1 VYNISGVIMNIDEQ
15 YKLKIL
21 VHDTNKVR
29 RVFLKRA
36 SAGVLI
42 ASIPGRS
49 AWAGINGSIVAS
61 GNASD
66 FNQGYETKLKNEHD
80 FDYDQ
85 YEHLKFKDV
94 FGQNPY
100 NRKGNFRRKDLN
112 FKDILKSNRR
122 GKRGIND
129 INIALVVMYLNAIKH
144 NTDGIY
150 YPVLSN
156 YNYNPDAFAKYLYSQ
171 TRDNPAQAGTELCSI
186 IARYQ

>member
-1 VYNISGVIMNIDEQ
+1 
-15 YKLKIL
+15 
-21 VHDTNKVR
+21 
-29 RVFLKRA
+29 
-36 SAGVLI
+36 
-42 ASIPGRS
+42 
-49 AWAGINGSIVAS
+49 VAS

-66 FNQGYETKLKNEHD
+66 FNQGYETKLKNELG

-112 FKDILKSNRR
+112 FKDILKFNRR

-129 INIALVVMYLNAIKH
+129 INIALVVMYLNAIEH

-156 YNYNPDAFAKYLYSQ
+156 YHNNADTFASYLYSQ
-171 TRDNPAQAGTELCSI
+171 TKDDPAQAGIEL
-186 IARYQ
+186 

>member
-1 VYNISGVIMNIDEQ
+1 MNIDEQ
-15 YKLKIL
+15 QKLKIL

-66 FNQGYETKLKNEHD
+66 FNQGYETKLKNEHG
-80 FDYDQ
+80 FDYEQ
-85 YEHLKFKDV
+85 YEHLKFKVV
-94 FGQNPY
+94 FGEKPY
-100 NRKGNFRRKDLN
+100 NGQGRFNKKDLN
-112 FKDILKSNRR
+112 FKSILKSSRKS
-122 GKRGIND
+122 KRGIND
-129 INIALVVMYLNAIKH
+129 INVALVVMYLNAIKH

-156 YNYNPDAFAKYLYSQ
+156 YNNNADAFAKYLYSQ
-171 TRDNPAQAGTELCSI
+171 TSDNPAQAGIDLCTI
-186 IARYQ
+186 IALYD